1 MKVNFTLFIVLFL
14 SISASAANFYWVN
27 GSGVWNDY
35 SNHWATTSGGSTFH
49 NSEPGI
55 NDNVFFDENSFPTTG
70 QYLRIQNLDAKC
82 NSMNWEDVENAPRLI
97 FAPSAPIEIHGSLTL
112 HEEMS
117 IESTANIRWKFNSTS
132 PGNTITTG
140 NQHLDEVIFD
150 GQGGGWILQ
159 DSLSGNKIDHI
170 EGTFD
175 TNSEAIVVD
184 EFLVGYF
191 NPRTLA
197 LRSSVIVCNKKW
209 EAAPSALTF
218 LSGSST
224 IYTPDFESSAL
235 YYYRVFVT
243 TPNTGN
249 SFIRGNGNTFGGLGF
264 QSEAVSEVRG
274 NHTIDGMLS
283 FNKPNT
289 KVLFENNSTITIG
302 DYGSMRTFLPCGGL
316 VHIASLTKGGTVS
329 INKNLGS
336 ANISIELKN
345 ARLEGIVAS
354 GSAPFVA
361 KESIDHG
368 SNSGWSFQ
376 NNRTAKTYYWV
387 GGSGKWTEVLHWSLT
402 SGGQGQN
409 CLPSILDNVVF
420 DNNSFSSSNDEVTV
434 EARNVAVH
442 NLDWQATN
450 YNAELNLL
458 GSNNLKSFEISGS
471 LNLSS
476 DADVSDYGTNW
487 IFNSTEQN
495 TINTGGHSLNTMTFS
510 SPYGQW
516 TLENDVKLFSNL
528 NHNAGVLKTV
538 GKNLDVLNFFSGYS
552 EYRGLELGSSKITAV
567 AKIEI
572 SESNLFL
579 DAGTSTLKSPRV
591 EAFNIDLYNV
601 TLFST
606 VGSGTLIGNNLTL
619 NRLKVNTLLPSTIQ
633 GSHTYNGDIVINQPG
648 TTTTFTGG
656 SVQTLN
662 GNLNVETDCSTLTTI
677 ASTNTNY
684 VTFVK
689 QSGQLVV
696 DYVDFRYVKASGN
709 AFFLAFNSSYFPPNQ
724 QPNSGWLFA
733 NGACNLPIELA
744 SFTATKK
751 HRVVELD
758 WTTESEI
765 NGSHFVVERS
775 NNGVDF
781 REIGQVTAVGTSIE
795 IQTYSFLDPNPLN
808 GSNYYR
814 LQMVDLDETF
824 EYSDIQTVE
833 FNYSIEEMIAVYPNP
848 VIDGT
853 KLEIKLTKESGVR
866 IKVVDMRGRII
877 EEKPMTTMQAG
888 SYILD
893 YDFDHL
899 ADGMYF
905 FDVTVDNL
913 QTKRKFIKHGK

>member
-14 SISASAANFYWVN
+14 CFSANAANYYWVN

-49 NSEPGI
+49 NTAPSKY
-55 NDNVFFDENSFPTTG
+55 DNVIFDENSFPTTG
-70 QYLRIQNLDAKC
+70 QYVRIQTLTAECK
-82 NSMNWEDVENAPRLI
+82 SMDWENVVNAPKLI
-97 FAPSAPIEIHGSLTL
+97 FAPSAPIEIYGSLTL
-112 HEEMS
+112 NEEME
-117 IESTANIRWKFNSTS
+117 IESTANIRWEFKATTS
-132 PGNTITTG
+132 GNTITTG
-140 NQHLDEVIFD
+140 NQTLDEVVID

-159 DSLSGNKIDHI
+159 DSLSGKKIDHI

-224 IYTPDFESSAL
+224 IYAPDFESSAL

-243 TPNTGN
+243 TPITGN

-264 QSEAVSEVRG
+264 QSEAISEVRG

-283 FNKPNT
+283 FSAPNS
-289 KVLFENNSTITIG
+289 KVLFENNANITIG
-302 DYGSMRTFLPCGGL
+302 DYGSIRTFMPCGGL
-316 VHIASLTKGGTVS
+316 VHIASLTQGGQVYF
-329 INKNLGS
+329 NKNLGS

-345 ARLEGIVAS
+345 ARLEGINAS
-354 GSAPFVA
+354 GSAAFVA
-361 KESIDHG
+361 KESVDHG
-368 SNSGWSFQ
+368 SNAGWNFQ
-376 NNRTAKTYYWV
+376 NNRVAETYYWV
-387 GGSGKWTEVLHWSLT
+387 GGSGKWTEASHWSLT
-402 SGGQGQN
+402 SGGSAQG
-409 CLPSILDNVVF
+409 CLPSILDDVVF

-442 NLDWQATN
+442 DLDWQATN

-471 LNLSS
+471 LNLTS

-495 TINTGGHSLNTMTFS
+495 DIVTGGHSLNTMTFA

-516 TLENDVKLFSNL
+516 TLQDDLKLFSNL
-528 NHNAGVLKTV
+528 NHNAGVLKTNGQDV
-538 GKNLDVLNFFSGYS
+538 EVLNFFSGYN
-552 EYRGLELGSSKITAV
+552 EYRGLELGSSIISAV

-572 SESNLFL
+572 SESNLFM
-579 DAGTSTLKSPRV
+579 DAGTSTLRSPRV
-591 EAFNIDLYNV
+591 EAFNIDLHNV
-601 TLFST
+601 TLYST
-606 VGSGTLIGNNLTL
+606 VGSGTLIGNNLIL
-619 NRLKVNTLLPSTIQ
+619 NRLKINTLLPSTIE
-633 GSHTYNGDIVINQPG
+633 GSHTYEGDIVINQPG
-648 TTTTFTGG
+648 STTTFTGG
-656 SVQTLN
+656 SVQTLV
-662 GNLNVETDCSTLTTI
+662 GNLNVETDCATLTTI
-677 ASTNTNY
+677 ASTNNNY

-689 QSGQLVV
+689 DNGSLVV
-696 DYVDFRYVKASGN
+696 DYIDFRYVKASGN
-709 AFFLAFNSSYFPPNQ
+709 AFFLAFNSTYFPPNQ
-724 QPNSGWLFA
+724 QPNSGFLFA
-733 NGACNLPIELA
+733 SGACNLPIELA

-758 WTTESEI
+758 WTTETEI
-765 NGSHFVVERS
+765 NGSHFLVERGS
-775 NNGVDF
+775 NGVDF
-781 REIGQVTAVGTSIE
+781 EEIGKVTAVGTSIE
-795 IQTYSFLDPNPLN
+795 IQTYDFLDPNPMN
-808 GSNYYR
+808 GQNYYR
-814 LQMVDLDETF
+814 LKMVDLDGTY
-824 EYSDIQTVE
+824 EYSEVQIVE

-853 KLEIKLTKESGVR
+853 KLEIKLTKESEVR

-877 EEKPMTTMQAG
+877 EEKPLTSMSAG
-888 SYILD
+888 SFIFD

-905 FDVTVDNL
+905 FDITVDEL